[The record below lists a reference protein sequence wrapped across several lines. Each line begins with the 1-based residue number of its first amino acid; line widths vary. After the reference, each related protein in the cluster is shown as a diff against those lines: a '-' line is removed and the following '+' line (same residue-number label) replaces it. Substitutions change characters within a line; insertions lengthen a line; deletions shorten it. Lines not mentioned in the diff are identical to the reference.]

1 MVRRLVRL
9 GHSCVAFD
17 ANEDARRA
25 LAEEGIQVADSL
37 EHMVELLERPRAVW
51 MMVPAGVT
59 PSLAEQLAAL
69 LAPGDV
75 LIDGGNSHYR
85 AAVDRAELLN
95 ERGIFHLDVGTSGGV
110 HGRERGYCLMVGGQ
124 EQAVSQVQPYLE
136 ALAPGRDAAPPTPG
150 YQGESSADQGY
161 LHCGKPGA
169 GHFVKM
175 VHNAIEYGMMAAY
188 AEGFNLLKQ
197 AGVGHEQVAQDAET
211 HPLHDSKYYRY
222 DFKIDQVAELWRRGS
237 VIPSWLLDL
246 TSEALAQDASLSSF
260 SDRVSDS
267 GEGRWAIQAAVDEGV
282 PVHVLS
288 AALFDRF
295 ASRSHAEF
303 SNRVLSAMRFGF
315 GGHQA
320 HPSSGVKK

>member
-1 MVRRLVRL
+1 MVRRLVRA
-9 GHSCVAFD
+9 GHSCVVFD
-17 ANEDARRA
+17 VSSEVRTA
-25 LAEEGIQVADSL
+25 LADELGISTAETLAD
-37 EHMVELLERPRAVW
+37 MVDLLERPRAVW

-59 PSLAEQLAAL
+59 PRLAHDLGQLL
-69 LAPGDV
+69 DEGDV

-85 AAVDRAELLN
+85 AAVDRAEELTDK
-95 ERGIFHLDVGTSGGV
+95 GVYHLDVGTSGGV
-110 HGRERGYCLMVGGQ
+110 HGLERGYCLMVGGD
-124 EQAVSQVQPYLE
+124 ERAVQCIQPYLHT
-136 ALAPGRDAAPPTPG
+136 LAPGEGSAPPTPNFPSG
-150 YQGESSADQGY
+150 STAEEGY
-161 LHCGKPGA
+161 LHCGRAGA

-188 AEGFNLLKQ
+188 AEGFNLLKN
-197 AGVGHEQVAQDAET
+197 AGVGHAAVAQDAET

-222 DFKIDQVAELWRRGS
+222 DFKIDEVAELWRRGS

-246 TSEALAQDASLSSF
+246 SAKALA
-260 SDRVSDS
+260 SDRELSDFSSQVSDS

-295 ASRSHAEF
+295 SSRDHGDF

-315 GGHQA
+315 GGHKG
-320 HPSSGVKK
+320 PEK